1 MRPVAGQEEE
11 MDKSAACRQEARE
24 LMQRFPTVQGWALM
38 SRDGIVML
46 AQLPPG
52 VDEDLLGTLGAAL
65 ISLSDR
71 WAESRSACATEYIL
85 LGDCR
90 YRHLFLPAG
99 GEGILALFLDVKG
112 DWNSVVAASCML
124 AERMGQVLELA

>member
-1 MRPVAGQEEE
+1 MLPVTGKEED
-11 MDKSAACRQEARE
+11 MDKLAACRQEARE

-46 AQLPPG
+46 AQLPPA
-52 VDEDLLGTLGAAL
+52 VDEDLLGTVGAAL
-65 ISLSDR
+65 VSLSDR
-71 WAESRSACATEYIL
+71 WAESRSAGATEYIL
-85 LGDCR
+85 LGDYR

-99 GEGILALFLDVKG
+99 REGILALFLDVKG
-112 DWNSVVAASCML
+112 DWNSVVAASCTL

>member
-1 MRPVAGQEEE
+1 MS
-11 MDKSAACRQEARE
+11 SA
-24 LMQRFPTVQGWALM
+24 VSIALTGM
-38 SRDGIVML
+38 AIIMFAPRTASIENGVL
-46 AQLPPG
+46 AQLPPA

-71 WAESRSACATEYIL
+71 WAESRDACTTEYIP

-90 YRHLFLPAG
+90 YRHLFLPVG